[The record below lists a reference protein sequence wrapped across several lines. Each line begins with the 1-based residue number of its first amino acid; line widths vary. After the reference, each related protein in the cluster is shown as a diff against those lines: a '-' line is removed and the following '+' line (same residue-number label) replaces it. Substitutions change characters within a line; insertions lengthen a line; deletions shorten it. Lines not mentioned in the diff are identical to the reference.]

1 MKFKSN
7 IELQA
12 GLEDNTTSVGAENQI
27 LTSNGGTGAVQWND
41 VSAISAAVVCG
52 I

>member
-12 GLEDNTTSVGAENQI
+12 GLEDASGSPGTINQI
-27 LTSNGGTGAVQWND
+27 LSSTATGTAWIDQ
-41 VSAISAAVVCG
+41 SQFHQLRLH
-52 I
+52 

>member
-12 GLEDNTTSVGAENQI
+12 GLEDNNAAS
-27 LTSNGGTGAVQWND
+27 GTPDKYCLLQETE
-41 VSAISAAVVCG
+41 VVLSG
-52 I
+52 